1 MVACLTQFIK
11 KGKFEAD
18 NLSSLCFFITLF
30 HLFILTSQNLIVII
44 GTSITSAS
52 IASFVLGG
60 IVMFI
65 IIVSKKLKLNPD
77 NIATPIASSLG
88 DLVTLAILS
97 GIGTLYYKT
106 STDLINFF
114 I

>member
-1 MVACLTQFIK
+1 
-11 KGKFEAD
+11 
-18 NLSSLCFFITLF
+18 
-30 HLFILTSQNLIVII
+30 
-44 GTSITSAS
+44 
-52 IASFVLGG
+52 
-60 IVMFI
+60 MFI

-106 STDLINFF
+106 SRNLIIFIIKLLTLNFLIKEAIYWTHILIINGFFLLLPIF
-114 I
+114 IIYCRRNNFVKETLSQGWLPIIAAMFSN